1 MNEKDLIRALKTEDA
16 HAFSQ
21 LYDAYFQQVYNFTKL
36 YICSCME
43 VSEIVQDVFVK
54 VWETRHTI
62 DENKSFEGFLF
73 IITRNLIFNYNRRH
87 LNELNFKVT
96 ALRALEQSYNID
108 EELEAD
114 DLKQFISSL
123 ITHLPPQRQ
132 KIFRLSREKKMSNK
146 EIAEHCSIT
155 EKAVE
160 RQMTL
165 ALKFL
170 RENIPL
176 FILFYSCMAFHAPLV
191 KSGIF
196 TGSLPLS
203 TDISLNSVMHD
214 HSTAS

>member
-1 MNEKDLIRALKTEDA
+1 MDEKDLIRGLRNEDA
-16 HAFSQ
+16 CAFSQ
-21 LYDAYFQQVYNFTKL
+21 LYNVYFKQVYNFTKL
-36 YICSCME
+36 YICSCVE
-43 VSEIVQDVFVK
+43 VAEIVQDVFVK
-54 VWETRHTI
+54 VWESRHTI
-62 DENKSFEGFLF
+62 DEEKSFEGFLF

-87 LNELNFKVT
+87 FNELNFKVT
-96 ALRALEQSYNID
+96 ALNALEQSYNID
-108 EELEAD
+108 EELEAV
-114 DLKQFISSL
+114 DLKQFISTL
-123 ITHLPPQRQ
+123 ISNLPPQRQ

-146 EIAEHCSIT
+146 EIAAFCCIT

-170 RENIPL
+170 RENLPL
-176 FILFYSCMAFHAPLV
+176 FIVFYGCMAFHAPLV

-203 TDISLNSVMHD
+203 TDSSLNSVMHD